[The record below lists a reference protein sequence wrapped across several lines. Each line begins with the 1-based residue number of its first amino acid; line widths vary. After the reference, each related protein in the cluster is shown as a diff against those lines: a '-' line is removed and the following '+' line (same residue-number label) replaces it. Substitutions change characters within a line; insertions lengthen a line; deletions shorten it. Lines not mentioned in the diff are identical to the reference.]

1 MWSKGEGNIHAWH
14 VINIEQE
21 EVICLL
27 KLLGTVPGT
36 SPVPGQVLVLDPGL
50 PGIDRLL
57 LSDLPSCQQLRK
69 KVLFYYQK
77 LSSVPVTQLRR
88 KSLQVLRFSH
98 HLVRLFVK
106 KLKGLHKKNIFSI
119 ILLTQIPDLRNG

>member
-88 KSLQVLRFSH
+88 KSLQVLKVFSSFGAIICQKIERASQKKYFLNNFTNSNTRF
-98 HLVRLFVK
+98 
-106 KLKGLHKKNIFSI
+106 G
-119 ILLTQIPDLRNG
+119 